1 MPASPKAV
9 QIFLRVLHAR
19 RWIAG
24 IFLFLAAAGIYGALR
39 VPDDPAIEGLI
50 VAGDPVAR
58 ATFEFERL
66 FPEGEQALLMLE
78 APDPLSIDAL
88 RAADKLELD
97 LAKIPQVEAHSL
109 LDLYRRGAPAA
120 EITSAEAG
128 NLRAFATGTPLF
140 RRAGLLGDHYLGIAL
155 ELRVSLP
162 AERDRA
168 LAAIDKLAL
177 PLEKSGGPFTLV
189 RRVGSSWLD
198 AWLERQTGAATAH
211 FMPLFGLFLMTLVL
225 IIYRSWR
232 TLAAMILTLGALVA
246 IALGLAHPFGWS
258 HTVISTLVPLTV
270 MVTTTAT
277 LVYLHSRYIEP
288 DDSPTLLEHH
298 ARALANKFLPCTASM
313 FATAVGFAALAISDI
328 RPVREMG
335 IWTASGLIAAWIGC
349 FTLFPA
355 LQSLLRTPLRSEK
368 VPAGKWFP
376 GFVNAL
382 VPASRRLRR
391 PLVGGALTLMLCG
404 AAALFGI
411 PGVAP
416 PLALEMDVLTYVNP
430 SERVAQDTRTFE
442 ASNGLDVVELWI
454 QPPAGHA
461 LDPDFL
467 RALEQ
472 LTHRLEGDPR
482 ITAVDGPTSV
492 LRWARYVETGSD
504 QLPASAPEWPKLA
517 ADLEQI
523 LLTEPGARK
532 YVDVKD
538 LANVRLS
545 IRGRAKLFGRV
556 GAMRTFVEQ
565 QWTAAQ
571 RDEPALR
578 SALGRVVGKGVLGAE
593 ITQRLLPTLTES
605 FALTASVIFLAFLI
619 VFRSPSARLM
629 TMIPSLFAILSVFLV
644 MRLAGIPLNIATILI
659 GSTVLGA
666 TENDQIHFFYHFQE
680 GRSTGTTSGALRHAM
695 LVAGRPILFATLI
708 NASGFLALALSDL
721 PPMREFGIVAA
732 SAFVLALLADF
743 TALPGALWIL
753 SRYDRETG
761 RTRPTGVV
769 GTP

>member
-1 MPASPKAV
+1 
-9 QIFLRVLHAR
+9 
-19 RWIAG
+19 
-24 IFLFLAAAGIYGALR
+24 
-39 VPDDPAIEGLI
+39 
-50 VAGDPVAR
+50 
-58 ATFEFERL
+58 
-66 FPEGEQALLMLE
+66 
-78 APDPLSIDAL
+78 
-88 RAADKLELD
+88 
-97 LAKIPQVEAHSL
+97 
-109 LDLYRRGAPAA
+109 
-120 EITSAEAG
+120 
-128 NLRAFATGTPLF
+128 
-140 RRAGLLGDHYLGIAL
+140 
-155 ELRVSLP
+155 
-162 AERDRA
+162 
-168 LAAIDKLAL
+168 
-177 PLEKSGGPFTLV
+177 
-189 RRVGSSWLD
+189 
-198 AWLERQTGAATAH
+198 
-211 FMPLFGLFLMTLVL
+211 
-225 IIYRSWR
+225 
-232 TLAAMILTLGALVA
+232 
-246 IALGLAHPFGWS
+246 
-258 HTVISTLVPLTV
+258 
-270 MVTTTAT
+270 
-277 LVYLHSRYIEP
+277 
-288 DDSPTLLEHH
+288 
-298 ARALANKFLPCTASM
+298 
-313 FATAVGFAALAISDI
+313 
-328 RPVREMG
+328 
-335 IWTASGLIAAWIGC
+335 
-349 FTLFPA
+349 
-355 LQSLLRTPLRSEK
+355 
-368 VPAGKWFP
+368 
-376 GFVNAL
+376 
-382 VPASRRLRR
+382 VPASRRLRW
-391 PLVGGALTLMLCG
+391 PLVGGALILMLCG

-454 QPPAGHA
+454 QLPAGHA

-504 QLPASAPEWPKLA
+504 QLPASASEWPKLA

-523 LLTEPGARK
+523 LLTAPAARK

-571 RDEPALR
+571 RDEPPLR
-578 SALGRVVGKGVLGAE
+578 SARGQVVGKGVLGAE
-593 ITQRLLPTLTES
+593 ITQRLLPTLTQS
-605 FALTASVIFLAFLI
+605 FVLTASVIFLAFLI

-644 MRLAGIPLNIATILI
+644 MRVAGIPLNIATILI

-695 LVAGRPILFATLI
+695 LIAGRPILFATLI

>member
-1 MPASPKAV
+1 MPASLKVV
-9 QIFLRVLHAR
+9 QFFLRVLRAR
-19 RWIAG
+19 SVIAG
-24 IFLFLAAAGIYGALR
+24 AFLLLTAAGIYGAMR

-50 VAGDPVAR
+50 VPGDPVAR

-66 FPEGEQALLMLE
+66 FPEGEQALIMLE
-78 APDPLSIDAL
+78 SPDPLSLASL
-88 RAADKLELD
+88 RPAERLERQ
-97 LAKIPQVEAHSL
+97 LANIPEVEAHSL
-109 LDLYRRGAPAA
+109 LDLYRRGAPVGEIRPEEA
-120 EITSAEAG
+120 ERLSK
-128 NLRAFATGTPLF
+128 FATGTPLF
-140 RRAGLLGDHYLGIAL
+140 HRAGLLGDHYFGIAL
-155 ELRVSLP
+155 ELRVKSP

-168 LAAIDKLAL
+168 LAAIDKLVL
-177 PLEKSGGPFTLV
+177 PLEAPGGPFTRV

-198 AWLERQTGAATAH
+198 AWLERQTGAATAR

-232 TLAAMILTLGALVA
+232 ALAAIVLTLGALVA
-246 IALGLAHPFGWS
+246 IAMGLAHLFGWS

-288 DDSPTLLEHH
+288 DDSPTLVEHH

-335 IWTASGLIAAWIGC
+335 LWTACGLVVAWIGC

-355 LQSLLRTPLRSEK
+355 LQSLLRIPMRSER
-368 VPAGKWFP
+368 VAVATRFP
-376 GFVNAL
+376 GFVDVL
-382 VPASRRLRR
+382 VPASRRFRW
-391 PLVGGALTLMLCG
+391 PFVGGALLLMLCG

-411 PGVAP
+411 PRLVP

-430 SERVAQDTRTFE
+430 SERVAQDTRHFE
-442 ASNGLDVVELWI
+442 ESNGLDVVELWVRT
-454 QPPAGHA
+454 PAGHA
-461 LDPDFL
+461 LGPDFL

-472 LTHRLEGDPR
+472 LTRRLESDPR

-504 QLPASAPEWPKLA
+504 QLPDTQSDWPKLA
-517 ADLEQI
+517 SDLEQI
-523 LLTEPGARK
+523 LLTTPEARK

-565 QWTAAQ
+565 QWAAAQ
-571 RDEPALR
+571 AADPALGGAR
-578 SALGRVVGKGVLGAE
+578 GSVVGKGVLGAE

-605 FALTASVIFLAFLI
+605 FALTASVIFLAFLV
-619 VFRSPSARLM
+619 VFRRPSARLM

-644 MRLAGIPLNIATILI
+644 MRVTGIPLNIATILI

-680 GRSTGTTSGALRHAM
+680 SRSAGTTADALRHAL

-708 NASGFLALALSDL
+708 NASGFLALAFSDL

-732 SAFVLALLADF
+732 SAFVLALVADF

-753 SRYDRETG
+753 SRFERS
-761 RTRPTGVV
+761 RP
-769 GTP
+769 